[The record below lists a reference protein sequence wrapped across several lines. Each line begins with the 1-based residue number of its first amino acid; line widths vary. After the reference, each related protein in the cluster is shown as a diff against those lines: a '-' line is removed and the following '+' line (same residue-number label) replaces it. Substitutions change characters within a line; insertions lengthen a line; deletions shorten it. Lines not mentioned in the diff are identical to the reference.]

1 MRCIYIPLRQGYVDI
16 DTLDFYDFDLED
28 LGKME
33 NSDIEFLNVEFGNKP
48 CKEVSQSNDIVP
60 LTTGNITVYTYC
72 LGYYSF
78 ENYEYESKD
87 LYIRVLSN
95 VLYVWYRG
103 YIVSF
108 KVYDGFSSRIS
119 KRFSRPYF
127 NFIYK
132 EEDGTIV
139 IDNLLEHF
147 KIGIG
152 SAVSDTLNGIKE
164 HRKLQECPDFSKLA
178 LKRYVLLQ

>member
-60 LTTGNITVYTYC
+60 LTMGNITVYTYC

-95 VLYVWYRG
+95 VLYVWYKG

-108 KVYDGFSSRIS
+108 KVYDGFSSRMS
-119 KRFSRPYF
+119 KRFRRPYF
-127 NFIYK
+127 NFIYR

-164 HRKLQECPDFSKLA
+164 HRKLRECPDFNKLA